1 MECPWKPKL
10 SLEKGIHL
18 AKTYDEFF
26 AVQGTD
32 ISDAKKASPPSPFG
46 AGPEDTEATLQSR
59 DTPPPPYTQQSATQL

>member
-1 MECPWKPKL
+1 M
-10 SLEKGIHL
+10 
-18 AKTYDEFF
+18 
-26 AVQGTD
+26 QGTD